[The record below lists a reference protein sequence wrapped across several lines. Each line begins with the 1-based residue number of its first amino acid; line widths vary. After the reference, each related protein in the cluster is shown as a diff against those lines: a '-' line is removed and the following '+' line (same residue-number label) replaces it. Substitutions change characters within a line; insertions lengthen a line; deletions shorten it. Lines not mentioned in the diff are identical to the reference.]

1 LVKHV
6 FGPVPSRRLGR
17 SLGVNNIPAKTCSY
31 NCVYCQ
37 LGRTLSQ
44 VIDRRRFY
52 SPQEILHSV
61 EEHIRKLKDKEIDY
75 ITFAAS
81 GEPTLDINLGKTADL
96 LKSLGYPIAIL
107 TNSSLLYRED
117 VRNDLLLF
125 DYVSLKLDAVTTSIW
140 RRVNRPHELLDLDR
154 ILDGVSEFR
163 RLFKGRLVT
172 ETMLIEGVDYSREL
186 EKIALFLKK
195 IKPDIAYISVP
206 TRPPAEKWVRP
217 ASETTVVKAYEL
229 FKKIS
234 CSRVELLTSPEGT
247 DFASTGDIEED
258 LLSTATVHPI
268 REDALRKMLEK
279 TGSSWSVVEKLLA
292 QNKLVAVEYQGVRYY
307 IRRVR

>member
-1 LVKHV
+1 MVKHV

-154 ILDGVSEFR
+154 ILDGVSGFR
-163 RLFKGRLVT
+163 RLFKRRLVT
-172 ETMLIEGVDYSREL
+172 ETMLIEEVDY
-186 EKIALFLKK
+186 
-195 IKPDIAYISVP
+195 
-206 TRPPAEKWVRP
+206 
-217 ASETTVVKAYEL
+217 
-229 FKKIS
+229 
-234 CSRVELLTSPEGT
+234 
-247 DFASTGDIEED
+247 
-258 LLSTATVHPI
+258 
-268 REDALRKMLEK
+268 
-279 TGSSWSVVEKLLA
+279 
-292 QNKLVAVEYQGVRYY
+292 
-307 IRRVR
+307 RRA